1 MIHDAIDAA
10 HDIFWALAATI
21 AVLAAAGTVL
31 LLALLAGLAWAC
43 QRIRRRTA
51 RPSWA
56 LSRRAARDHARTY
69 REAA

>member
-10 HDIFWALAATI
+10 HDIFWALAAMI
-21 AVLAAAGTVL
+21 AVLSALGTVL
-31 LLALLAGLAWAC
+31 FLLLAAGLAWAW
-43 QRIRRRTA
+43 RRLRPRP

-56 LSRRAARDHARTY
+56 LTRRAAEAKARAY